1 MARCAPAQPSSTL
14 ATTRRRL
21 ASPNHTGGFRRV
33 RVQARATHSACVTVE
48 QRMRTKEEATTS
60 TAGDAY
66 HEWVSFQRA
75 DWLPVVS
82 VAMDD
87 EPTPHSLSTV
97 GTTYAVQTPTPPPVE
112 NTREKGP
119 DFYLNAGDAI
129 RTLRRE
135 LPALFQQDLTCKSP
149 LPRVSAPAEMGF
161 HPRKSS
167 GGCPSCA
174 YWPHGLTTMATNG
187 VHGVHSGRAPLSAT
201 PSHLFRERGGGSLI
215 TPMGVSQSH
224 DRVHQYQHTS

>member
-75 DWLPVVS
+75 EIDWLPVVS

-149 LPRVSAPAEMGF
+149 LPRVSAPGSRDGIPPTQEQRGLPFLCVLAT
-161 HPRKSS
+161 
-167 GGCPSCA
+167 
-174 YWPHGLTTMATNG
+174 WPHY
-187 VHGVHSGRAPLSAT
+187 HGHEWGARGPLWKST
-201 PSHLFRERGGGSLI
+201 SL
-215 TPMGVSQSH
+215 G
-224 DRVHQYQHTS
+224 